1 MAIDFSVISATNSS
15 TANSPDGT
23 TRVPTQVLGQEDFL
37 QLLVAQMSQQDPMNP
52 VKDTEFIAQMAQFS
66 ALEQSKEMMKDMS
79 SLRAS
84 SLLGS
89 TVTVKDEGEA
99 TGVRAGVVEGVVM
112 IDGVPQLVINGN
124 RYALG
129 DVMAIEPTV
138 ILPPPAATA
147 GETI

>member
-1 MAIDFSVISATNSS
+1 
-15 TANSPDGT
+15 
-23 TRVPTQVLGQEDFL
+23 
-37 QLLVAQMSQQDPMNP
+37 MSQQDPMNP